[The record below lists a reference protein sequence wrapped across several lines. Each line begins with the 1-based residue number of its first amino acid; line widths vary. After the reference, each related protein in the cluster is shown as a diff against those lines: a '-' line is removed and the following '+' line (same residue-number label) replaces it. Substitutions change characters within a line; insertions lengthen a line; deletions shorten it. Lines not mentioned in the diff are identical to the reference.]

1 MLKKHKQYIVHGL
14 IRVFDQINTWPSTE
28 DIKNKTYAEKEKKI
42 KTLMNTD
49 LGLDQLKQSVLL
61 AKDHMKKE
69 ILNRTPISELVA
81 KGIYINHTYI
91 DSVRK
96 LLEIYIEEYA
106 DKPATTGSAA
116 GASAGVAK
124 TTTTATL

>member
-1 MLKKHKQYIVHGL
+1 MLKKHKQYLVHGL
-14 IRVFDQINTWPSTE
+14 IRVFDQINTWPSSA
-28 DIKNKTYAEKEKKI
+28 DLKNKTYTEKEKKI

-61 AKDHMKKE
+61 AKDTMKKE
-69 ILNRTPISELVA
+69 ILNRAPISELVA
-81 KGIYINHTYI
+81 KGIYINNTYI

-106 DKPATTGSAA
+106 DKPATRSAA
-116 GASAGVAK
+116 GASAGVVS
-124 TTTTATL
+124 TTL

>member
-28 DIKNKTYAEKEKKI
+28 DLKNKTYAEKEKKI
-42 KTLMNTD
+42 KALMNTD

-61 AKDHMKKE
+61 AKDTMRKE

-106 DKPATTGSAA
+106 DKPT
-116 GASAGVAK
+116 GVAK
-124 TTTTATL
+124 TTTTATTL

>member
-14 IRVFDQINTWPSTE
+14 IRVFDQIDTWPSST

-91 DSVRK
+91 DSVKK
-96 LLEIYIEEYA
+96 LLEIYIEEYT
-106 DKPATTGSAA
+106 DKPT
-116 GASAGVAK
+116 GVAK
-124 TTTTATL
+124 TTTTATTL

>member
-1 MLKKHKQYIVHGL
+1 MLKKHKQYLVHGL
-14 IRVFDQINTWPSTE
+14 IRVFDQINTWPSSA

-42 KTLMNTD
+42 KPLMNTD
-49 LGLDQLKQSVLL
+49 LGLDKLKQSVLL
-61 AKDHMKKE
+61 AKDNMKKE

-81 KGIYINHTYI
+81 KGIYINQTYI

-106 DKPATTGSAA
+106 DKPVTESAA
-116 GASAGVAK
+116 GAAAGVA
-124 TTTTATL
+124 TTTL

>member
-1 MLKKHKQYIVHGL
+1 MLKKHKQYLVHGL
-14 IRVFDQINTWPSTE
+14 IRVFDQINTWPSSA

-61 AKDHMKKE
+61 AKDNMKKE

-81 KGIYINHTYI
+81 KGIYINQTYI

-106 DKPATTGSAA
+106 DKPVTESAA
-116 GASAGVAK
+116 GAAAGVA
-124 TTTTATL
+124 TTTL

>member
-14 IRVFDQINTWPSTE
+14 IRVFDQINTWPSST
-28 DIKNKTYAEKEKKI
+28 DLKNKTYAEKEKKI
-42 KTLMNTD
+42 KTLMNTEF
-49 LGLDQLKQSVLL
+49 GLDQLKQSVLL
-61 AKDHMKKE
+61 AKDTMRKE

>member
-1 MLKKHKQYIVHGL
+1 MLKKHKQYLVHGL
-14 IRVFDQINTWPSTE
+14 IRVFDQINTWPSSA
-28 DIKNKTYAEKEKKI
+28 DLKNKTYAEKEKKI

-69 ILNRTPISELVA
+69 IINRTPISELVA

-106 DKPATTGSAA
+106 DKPATRSAA
-116 GASAGVAK
+116 GASAGVAS
-124 TTTTATL
+124 TTL

>member
-14 IRVFDQINTWPSTE
+14 IRVFDQINTWPSST

-42 KTLMNTD
+42 KSLMNTD

-96 LLEIYIEEYA
+96 LLEIYIEEYT
-106 DKPATTGSAA
+106 DKPAITGSAA
-116 GASAGVAK
+116 GTSAGVA
-124 TTTTATL
+124 TTTL

>member
-1 MLKKHKQYIVHGL
+1 MLKKHKQYLVHGL
-14 IRVFDQINTWPSTE
+14 IRVFDQINTWPSSA

-61 AKDHMKKE
+61 AKDNMKKE

-81 KGIYINHTYI
+81 KGIYINQTYI

-106 DKPATTGSAA
+106 DKPVTESAA
-116 GASAGVAK
+116 GTAAGVA
-124 TTTTATL
+124 TTTL

>member
-14 IRVFDQINTWPSTE
+14 IRVFDQINTWPSSSA

-42 KTLMNTD
+42 KSLMNTD

-61 AKDHMKKE
+61 ARNHMREE

-96 LLEIYIEEYA
+96 LLEIYIEEYT
-106 DKPATTGSAA
+106 DK
-116 GASAGVAK
+116 SAGVAK

>member
-1 MLKKHKQYIVHGL
+1 MLKKHKQYLVHGL
-14 IRVFDQINTWPSTE
+14 IRVFDQINTWPSSA
-28 DIKNKTYAEKEKKI
+28 DLKNKTYAEKEKKI

-61 AKDHMKKE
+61 AKDTMKKE
-69 ILNRTPISELVA
+69 TLNRTPISELVA

-106 DKPATTGSAA
+106 DKPATRSAA
-116 GASAGVAK
+116 GAAAGVA
-124 TTTTATL
+124 TTTL